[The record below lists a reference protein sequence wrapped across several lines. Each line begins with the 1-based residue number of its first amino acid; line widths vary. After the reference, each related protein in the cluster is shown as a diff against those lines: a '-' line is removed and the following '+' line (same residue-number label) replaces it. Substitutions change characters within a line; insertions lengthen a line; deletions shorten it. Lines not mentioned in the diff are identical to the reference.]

1 MSGRNPQP
9 GRVTPNPIQQMSR
22 RETPELLL
30 KRRLSV
36 RAQSALPLVCCALLA
51 GAAAGQAVPA
61 IAPAPTVQTIQV
73 APTQTVPSQR
83 GVPPVTTATPPI
95 QATQPVLRQPPIAA
109 GPDLPFEPQP
119 QQPSLVVTQ
128 TLAAAAPRD
137 LGNDVKTPVSTGT
150 PLSLSLQDA
159 VNLGLE
165 RSLRVSVDRQGER
178 QVAGLRSVAFN
189 ALIPSLTAVGRTS
202 TQRVN
207 LAAMGFSPA
216 AVQPLLPPG
225 TPPLNTIVSYNT
237 TAAQLNVN
245 QQLFNLPAYEIY
257 KAAREQTTIA
267 TLQTYSDRGE
277 IVQEVATQYLRV
289 LADQASI
296 HDAEGQLV
304 SDRELERQAQAKKDA
319 GVGTNLD
326 LLRARV
332 TRQQRDQQLVQL
344 HNTEEKD
351 KIQLNR
357 IMGLAA
363 DQPLV
368 LTDPVPYHE
377 LEALPLDT
385 ARQVAY
391 KRRKDLLGLEA
402 QLRSTELQRK
412 AIAYERL
419 PVAKLGGYYGVIGQT
434 TGLYHGVFVAQGGV
448 DFPIFEEARI
458 RGDRE
463 VADSQLTRLRSQI
476 RSVRAD
482 IDQQIRSSLLDVTTA
497 DDLVKAAT
505 SNVNLASEALG
516 DSQLRY
522 RNGVDDTLPVVRAQ
536 ATLAN
541 AQSQLVN
548 ALFQFNQAKL
558 QLARNT
564 GVLESQYDSYLN
576 Q

>member
-1 MSGRNPQP
+1 MTRGERTKLPTQHQSP
-9 GRVTPNPIQQMSR
+9 
-22 RETPELLL
+22 
-30 KRRLSV
+30 V
-36 RAQSALPLVCCALLA
+36 RARAAVPLLCCALLT
-51 GAAAGQAVPA
+51 GVAAAQDTAQPAPFNAQTTTVGQANQAPLPVAPPAAPA
-61 IAPAPTVQTIQV
+61 IQT
-73 APTQTVPSQR
+73 AQR
-83 GVPPVTTATPPI
+83 T
-95 QATQPVLRQPPIAA
+95 LRQPPIAA
-109 GPDLPFEPQP
+109 APDLPFEPQP
-119 QQPSLVVTQ
+119 QQPSLLVTQ
-128 TLAAAAPRD
+128 GLAGAAPRD
-137 LGNDVKTPVSTGT
+137 LGHGVKTPVSTGS
-150 PLSLSLQDA
+150 PINLSLADA

-165 RSLRVSVDRQGER
+165 RSLRISVDQQRER

-189 ALIPSLTAVGRTS
+189 ALIPTLTAVGRTS
-202 TQRVN
+202 TQQVN

-225 TPPLNTIVSYNT
+225 TPPLQTIVRYDVTS
-237 TAAQLNVN
+237 AQLNLN
-245 QQLFNLPAYEIY
+245 QQLFNLPAYEVY
-257 KAAREQTTIA
+257 KAAREQAKIA

-277 IVQEVATQYLRV
+277 IVQDVATQYLRV
-289 LADQASI
+289 LADEASI
-296 HDAEGQLV
+296 RDAEGQLV
-304 SDRELERQAQAKKDA
+304 SDRELERQAQARKDA
-319 GVGTNLD
+319 GTGTNLD

-332 TRQQRDQQLVQL
+332 TRQQREQQLVQL
-344 HNTEEKD
+344 RNSLDKD

-357 IMGLAA
+357 NMGLAA

-377 LEALPLDT
+377 LDALPLET

-402 QLRSTELQRK
+402 QLRSAELQRK

-419 PVAKLGGYYGVIGQT
+419 PAATLGGYYGVIGQT
-434 TGLYHGVFVAQGGV
+434 HGLYHGDFVAQGGIN
-448 DFPIFEEARI
+448 FPIFEEARI

-463 VADSQLTRLRSQI
+463 VADSQLTRLRAQI

-482 IDQQIRSSLLDVTTA
+482 IDQQIRSSMLDVQTA

-505 SNVNLASEALG
+505 SNVNLAAEALS
-516 DSQLRY
+516 DAQQRY
-522 RNGVDDTLPVVRAQ
+522 RAGVDDTLPVVRAQ
-536 ATLAN
+536 ATLVN